1 MHSSPIAV
9 PKFAK
14 VVRKQKPDCPD
25 ELRRVAAYAQSMREL
40 TIAMREAKS
49 LSPESEAFEANSE
62 KLEQARNVCS
72 WNLAALAAKASP
84 SDLA

>member
-1 MHSSPIAV
+1 
-9 PKFAK
+9 
-14 VVRKQKPDCPD
+14 
-25 ELRRVAAYAQSMREL
+25 MREL